1 MMKTRVLYM
10 IGLMAC
16 MALSFMSCAGR
27 EPQTVC
33 FFGSSV
39 CRGVGADSLNGYASL
54 VRQDF
59 PEGWEYINISVDGNN
74 TFDLFAR
81 LEKDFAGLDVQYVV
95 LGISLGNEG
104 LHEVG
109 ERAVLSYRENMPRL
123 IRMLQDKGYYVI
135 VVNNYT
141 RGDFN
146 EVDYQDL
153 CTVNL
158 EVQQWDVTTINVCGT
173 LDNGKGRWAEGYWNG
188 QDIYHPNQRGH
199 EAMASAFPPSLW
211 EALQEGKKLPEF
223 VSTEGDDNGVHRLS
237 FVPEPGLQSYTLSY
251 ESNDTVFTQV
261 YAAAQSRKSFYVNGS
276 LHKQLDGYSE
286 SISSFVV
293 NGTNLH
299 QLFFYRA
306 AMTPIEVEALAQG
319 KFLRSSLELYCP
331 LLQADVTNYAQTTN
345 GIVANEQNK

>member
-1 MMKTRVLYM
+1 M
-10 IGLMAC
+10 ISLMA
-16 MALSFMSCAGR
+16 MTLSFVSCVGR
-27 EPQTVC
+27 DPQTVC

-54 VRQDF
+54 VRQTF
-59 PEGWEYINISVDGNN
+59 PEGWKYINISVDGNN

-109 ERAVLSYRENMPRL
+109 ERAVLSYRENMPR
-123 IRMLQDKGYYVI
+123 IIHMLQDKGYYVI

-141 RGDFN
+141 RADFN
-146 EVDYQDL
+146 EVDYLDL

-173 LDNGKGRWAEGYWNG
+173 VDNGKGQWADGYWNG
-188 QDIYHPNQRGH
+188 EDIYHPNQRGH

-211 EALQEGKKLPEF
+211 KALQNNKKLPEF
-223 VSTEGDDNGVHRLS
+223 IPTDGDRNGICSIS
-237 FVPEPGLQSYTLSY
+237 FVPESGVQSYTLSY
-251 ESNDTVFTQV
+251 ESNDTLFTQV
-261 YAAAQSRKSFYVNGS
+261 YAAAQSKKMFYVNGA
-276 LHKQLDGYSE
+276 LVKQMDNFTEPLS
-286 SISSFVV
+286 VV
-293 NGTNLH
+293 TIRGNNLH
-299 QLFFYRA
+299 QLLFYRA
-306 AMTPIEVEALAQG
+306 AMTPLEVKALAQG

-345 GIVANEQNK
+345 GIEVDEQKL